1 MHIPHLY
8 FTSCSIRKL
17 LTHTALMPHNV
28 SVKQQDDNVSQHG
41 IEGLLWESTAAVFGE
56 RLCIEL
62 VWRLMI
68 DRPPQEACALTNR
81 GVASTTT
88 G

>member
-1 MHIPHLY
+1 
-8 FTSCSIRKL
+8 
-17 LTHTALMPHNV
+17 MPHNV

-41 IEGLLWESTAAVFGE
+41 IQGLLWESTAAVFGE

-68 DRPPQEACALTNR
+68 DCPPQVACALTNR